1 MAKRIIRLTESDLTR
16 IVRRVIKE
24 QDETAQADEVVKNVD
39 VAQYCSAKG
48 VPGWVTKTLNAL
60 PADKKEKAIEFIKN
74 FGNAVSGK
82 SVKELINLRRLIKQE
97 KEKSQSAGAVNE
109 QLAPIVIAG
118 FSISASLL
126 IAIGAILLI
135 IIIFLIVKKSS
146 GKKYG
151 CGGPGWWNDL

>member
-1 MAKRIIRLTESDLTR
+1 MKKLIRLTESDLTR

>member
-1 MAKRIIRLTESDLTR
+1 MKRRLVRLTESDLTR

-24 QDETAQADEVVKNVD
+24 EDETAQADEVVKDVD

-60 PADKKEKAIEFIKN
+60 PADKKEEAIEFIKN

-82 SVKELINLRRLIKQE
+82 SVKELINLRREIKQQKQKAE
-97 KEKSQSAGAVNE
+97 SAGAINE
-109 QLAPIVIAG
+109 NLAPIIIAG
-118 FSISASLL
+118 VSISASVL
-126 IAIGAILLI
+126 IAIAAILLI

>member
-1 MAKRIIRLTESDLTR
+1 MKKVIRLTESDLTR

-24 QDETAQADEVVKNVD
+24 QDETAQADEVVKDVD